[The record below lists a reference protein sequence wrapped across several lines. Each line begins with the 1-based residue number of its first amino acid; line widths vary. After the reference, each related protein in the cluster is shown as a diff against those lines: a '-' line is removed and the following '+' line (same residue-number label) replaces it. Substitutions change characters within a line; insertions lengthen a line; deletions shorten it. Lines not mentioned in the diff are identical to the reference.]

1 MLRECVSKLPGT
13 FPNSTHP
20 LPASILDS
28 GSSPFRKLL
37 LHHSFGSWAR
47 VRSQQKVKKRKPDLL
62 SKSDSQ

>member
-28 GSSPFRKLL
+28 GSSPLEKFYYVTPLGAGLESEVSR
-37 LHHSFGSWAR
+37 R
-47 VRSQQKVKKRKPDLL
+47 
-62 SKSDSQ
+62 